1 MINAAR
7 SNGDPIC
14 SGARGYYVA
23 HNKEEIQ
30 QTIDSLRGRIAG
42 MNRAIAGL
50 EHSLT
55 M

>member
-1 MINAAR
+1 MAFGKK
-7 SNGDPIC
+7 SVPVSHD
-14 SGARGYYVA
+14 
-23 HNKEEIQ
+23 KEEIQ

-42 MNRAIAGL
+42 MSRAIAGL